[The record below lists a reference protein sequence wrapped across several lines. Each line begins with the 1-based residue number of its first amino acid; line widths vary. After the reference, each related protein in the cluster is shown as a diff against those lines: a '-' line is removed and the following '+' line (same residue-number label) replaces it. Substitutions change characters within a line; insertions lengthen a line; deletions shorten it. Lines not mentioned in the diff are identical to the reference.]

1 MADKKPRAPRF
12 MAPRG
17 PFVFPKLNV
26 ADTKF
31 KSQGEFAVKVRYQL
45 EDAAVQAF
53 IAKLQPMHDAAVA
66 AGDIAFKALPVK
78 TRKEFEAKGVKGA
91 VANPLYSVVYDETTE
106 EPTGEIEFKFGG
118 DASGKVQKGK
128 HSGRAWFKRP
138 TIVDSKG
145 KTLVAGTDFSFLDE
159 VPGATLKS
167 TVFKK
172 MGPPIWGGS
181 EGICAIEVGLSPDGE
196 PGYFIPGTAACGLTL
211 RLRGVQL
218 LKLVQGGSSDLG
230 FGQEEGYESDGS
242 ADAETTEETTEGAET
257 SDDGDF

>member
-31 KSQGEFAVKVRYQL
+31 KSQGEFAVKVRYQAD
-45 EDAAVQAF
+45 DAAVQAF
-53 IAKLQPMHDAAVA
+53 IAKLQPLHDTAVA
-66 AGDIAFKALPVK
+66 NADIAFKAMDVK
-78 TRKEFEAKGVKGA
+78 ARKAFETKGVKGA
-91 VANPLYSVVYDETTE
+91 VVNPLYTTVYDETTE

-118 DASGKVQKGK
+118 DASGKVQGGK
-128 HSGRAWFKRP
+128 HAGRAWFKRP
-138 TIVDSKG
+138 TIVDAKG

-159 VPGATLKS
+159 VPGATLKT

-181 EGICAIEVGLSPDGE
+181 EGICAIEVGLGKDGE
-196 PGYFIPGTAACGLTL
+196 PGYFIPGTAACGLSL

-242 ADAETTEETTEGAET
+242 ADAVSDDAETSAET

>member
-17 PFVFPKLNV
+17 PFVFPKLNA

-31 KSQGEFAVKVRYQL
+31 KAEGEFAVKVRYQAD
-45 EDAAVQAF
+45 DAAVQAF
-53 IAKLQPMHDAAVA
+53 IARVQPLHNTAVA
-66 AGDIAFKALPVK
+66 NADIAFKALDVK
-78 TRKEFEAKGVKGA
+78 ARKAFEAKGVKGA
-91 VANPLYSVVYDETTE
+91 VVNPLYTAVYDETTE
-106 EPTGEIEFKFGG
+106 EPTGEIEFKFGLP
-118 DASGKVQKGK
+118 ASGKIKGGK
-128 HSGRAWFKRP
+128 HDGRTWIKRP
-138 TIVDSKG
+138 TIADAKG
-145 KTLVAGTDFSFLDE
+145 KVIVQGTDFSFLDE
-159 VPGATLKS
+159 AGGSLKS

-181 EGICAIEVGLSPDGE
+181 EGICAIEVGLGKDGE
-196 PGYFIPGTAACGLTL
+196 PGYFIPGTAACGLSL

-242 ADAETTEETTEGAET
+242 ADAASDDATTEGTET